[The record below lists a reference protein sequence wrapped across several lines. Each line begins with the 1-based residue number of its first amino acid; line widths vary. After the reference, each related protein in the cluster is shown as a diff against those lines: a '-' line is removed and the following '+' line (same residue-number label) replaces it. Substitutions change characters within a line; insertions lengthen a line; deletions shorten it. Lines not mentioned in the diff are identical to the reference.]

1 MKIKNSLKQKEIEL
15 LNKINIKI
23 EDREYYFEELE
34 EIKEEIVFKGEIAN
48 MDKNENPTAL
58 SEEYSNL
65 ADKFIEFGE
74 EAEK

>member
-1 MKIKNSLKQKEIEL
+1 MK
-15 LNKINIKI
+15 NKHLIIIIVILFVISIISSPRKTTSFNNVKKP
-23 EDREYYFEELE
+23 
-34 EIKEEIVFKGEIAN
+34 IKEEIVFKGEIAN